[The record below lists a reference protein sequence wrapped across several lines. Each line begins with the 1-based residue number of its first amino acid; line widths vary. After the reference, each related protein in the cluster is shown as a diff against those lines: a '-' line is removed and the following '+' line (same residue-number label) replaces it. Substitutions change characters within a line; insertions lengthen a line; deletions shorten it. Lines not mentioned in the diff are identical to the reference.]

1 LSSARLAVWAC
12 LAAASLGAP
21 LVSCAQAAAGQPVA
35 KAQELASDLH
45 ILFGGGGGQV
55 AGNVLAL
62 TGPQGTLLVDSGYPI
77 FVPKYREA
85 IASFGGGPVTHVINT
100 HWHDDHSEGNKQ
112 FGAGGALIVAH
123 DNVRQMLPHDNK
135 INVVRTVLDQPAFPP
150 AALPVLTYGDALEL
164 YFANERIELIHEA
177 PAHTAGDT
185 AVFLRMHNVVHTG
198 DVFLSSAYPFADVD
212 NGGDFEGLIQ
222 FCKRV
227 LKEIDRD
234 TVIVPGHGEIARYE
248 DLENYIRMLD
258 TVRERVEALI
268 GRGATL
274 EQVVAAKPTAE
285 WDPHYGN
292 PTTFFL
298 DRVYKSL
305 AR

>member
-1 LSSARLAVWAC
+1 LAFSAC
-12 LAAASLGAP
+12 LAAAALGAP
-21 LVSCAQAAAGQPVA
+21 LASHAQPAAGEPAA
-35 KAQELASDLH
+35 KVQELASDLH
-45 ILFGGGGGQV
+45 ILFGAGGGQV
-55 AGNVLAL
+55 AGNVLVL

-85 IASFGGGPVTHVINT
+85 IAAFGGGPVTHVINT

-123 DNVRQMLPHDNK
+123 DNVRQMLPRDNK

-164 YFANERIELIHEA
+164 YFANERIELIHAA

-212 NGGDFEGLIQ
+212 NGGDFDGLIQ

-227 LKEIDRD
+227 LKEIDRS
-234 TVIVPGHGEIARYE
+234 TVIVPGHGEIAHYE
-248 DLENYIRMLD
+248 DLDNYIRMLD
-258 TVRERVEALI
+258 TVRQRVAALI
-268 GRGATL
+268 DKGASL

-285 WDPHYGN
+285 WDPMYGN